1 MAQDLVATRQA
12 FGDNKTGIQFTLF
25 QTREDLDFADDLVLL
40 IQKITCVQQKIDALQ
55 QQIVR
60 VGLKVNASKIKEMRF
75 QSPTTTG
82 DNICGEEERLWST
95 LVTAFKYLGSP
106 VTTTCGTE
114 EDVEASCRKA

>member
-55 QQIVR
+55 QQTVR

-106 VTTTCGTE
+106 V
-114 EDVEASCRKA
+114 

>member
-1 MAQDLVATRQA
+1 MKTGFHQGSLLNPVLLASLWLKIWLPLDKRLVTTRQGSSLPC
-12 FGDNKTGIQFTLF
+12 F
-25 QTREDLDFADDLVLL
+25 RHDLDFADDLVLL

-55 QQIVR
+55 QQTVR

-106 VTTTCGTE
+106 V
-114 EDVEASCRKA
+114 